1 MNYYTPPVEIAAVL
15 ASLFFILALVN
26 QAARLWYSL
35 RGKPTPAE
43 MASASAT
50 LSERIGKIESC
61 VGACQADHSRRIASL
76 EANQVAMRE
85 TISSEVDKVFRR
97 ITAVADTVGEISG
110 EVGGIK
116 RNVELLL
123 QQALQKNRSHPQ

>member
-1 MNYYTPPVEIAAVL
+1 MNYYTPPVEIAAFL

-26 QAARLWYSL
+26 QAARLWYAL

-61 VGACQADHSRRIASL
+61 VGACQADHGRRIASL

-123 QQALQKNRSHPQ
+123 QQALQQNRSHPQ